1 VVLSSDAVSPVSC
14 PPFAESLALN
24 NVPVVKRNLRRIGV
38 AMALLSLL
46 VLLAAYWLLTP
57 PAPYVPLTGLA
68 PSSVSLIALGDQG
81 SGRLQQWL
89 VAQSMERV
97 AERDGRLDLV
107 VLLGDNFYGKS
118 LTGTAD
124 RNWEMKFE
132 RVYWGRWLSRVPFY
146 AVLGNHD
153 YPLSQEVEL
162 DYCRQHVG
170 SGRWQMPAH
179 DYVKDFGEVDGRP
192 LLRMVFLDTAAPR
205 DALAQKA
212 ALIEQAFQQ
221 AGPEPVWRVVAA
233 HHPLRNE
240 GLHGDD
246 DALLASL
253 LPALQRSKVDV
264 FLAGHDH
271 NQQLI
276 LRPGEPAWVISGAG
290 GQKLYAL
297 GAPRDDTRFSASR
310 AGFAK
315 LDFSASQLRL
325 SYYDEGS
332 QLEQRYQWARNCQWL
347 ANGCLLPEAQAAAD
361 RR

>member
-1 VVLSSDAVSPVSC
+1 MNRILD
-14 PPFAESLALN
+14 
-24 NVPVVKRNLRRIGV
+24 VKRNLRRIG
-38 AMALLSLL
+38 ATLALLSLL
-46 VLLAAYWLLTP
+46 ALAAGYWLLTP
-57 PAPYVPLTGLA
+57 PEPYVPLTGLD
-68 PSSVSLIALGDQG
+68 PSNLSLIALGDQG
-81 SGRLQQWL
+81 SGRLQQWR
-89 VAQSMERV
+89 VAQSMEQV
-97 AERDGRLDLV
+97 ADRDGRLDLV

-132 RVYWGRWLSRVPFY
+132 RVYWGRWLSHVPFY

-153 YPLSQEVEL
+153 YPVSQAVEL
-162 DYCRQHVG
+162 DYSRQHAG

-179 DYVKDFGEVDGRP
+179 DYVKDFGWVDGRP

-205 DALAQKA
+205 DGLAQQA

-221 AGPEPVWRVVAA
+221 PGPEPVWRVVAA

-246 DALLASL
+246 EVLLGAL
-253 LPALQRSKVDV
+253 LPALQRSKVDL

-290 GQKLYAL
+290 GQKLYTL
-297 GAPRDDTRFSASR
+297 GAPREDTRFSASR

-315 LDFSASQLRL
+315 LDFSAARLRL
-325 SYYDEGS
+325 SYYDES
-332 QLEQRYQWARNCQWL
+332 SHLEQRYQWARSCQWL
-347 ANGCLLPEAQAAAD
+347 ANGCLLPEAQAAVA
-361 RR
+361 RP

>member
-1 VVLSSDAVSPVSC
+1 MNSIAAVK
-14 PPFAESLALN
+14 N
-24 NVPVVKRNLRRIGV
+24 NLRRIGV
-38 AMALLSLL
+38 AMAVLSLL

-57 PAPYVPLTGLA
+57 PEPYVPLTGLDPA
-68 PSSVSLIALGDQG
+68 SLSLIALGDQG
-81 SGRLQQWL
+81 SGHLQQWR

-97 AERDGRLDLV
+97 AARDGRLDLV

-124 RNWEMKFE
+124 RAWEMKFE
-132 RVYWGRWLSRVPFY
+132 RVYWGSWLSHVPFY

-153 YPLSQEVEL
+153 YPLSQAVEL
-162 DYCRQHVG
+162 DYSRQHAG

-179 DYVKDFGEVDGRP
+179 DYVKDFGWADGRP

-212 ALIEQAFQQ
+212 AFIEQAFQQ

-246 DALLASL
+246 EVLLASL
-253 LPALQRSKVDV
+253 LPVLQRNRVDL

-290 GQKLYAL
+290 GQKLYTL
-297 GAPRDDTRFSASR
+297 GAARDDARFAASR

-315 LDFSASQLRL
+315 LDFSASGLRL
-325 SYYDEGS
+325 SYYDES
-332 QLEQRYQWARNCQWL
+332 SHLEQRYQWARDCQWL
-347 ANGCLLPEAQAAAD
+347 ANGCLLPEAQAAVD
-361 RR
+361 RY